1 MTSIKEPQ
9 NSIPQTIKNTNNDV
23 IKDTKHTNK
32 IERKETHHQNIQIN
46 LKISKI
52 ENSYTFNPFKYLTGV
67 KPHSCP
73 TKN

>member
-1 MTSIKEPQ
+1 MTSLKEPQ
-9 NSIPQTIKNTNNDV
+9 NSIPQTIKNTINDV

-52 ENSYTFNPFKYLTGV
+52 ENSYTFNPLKHPTGV